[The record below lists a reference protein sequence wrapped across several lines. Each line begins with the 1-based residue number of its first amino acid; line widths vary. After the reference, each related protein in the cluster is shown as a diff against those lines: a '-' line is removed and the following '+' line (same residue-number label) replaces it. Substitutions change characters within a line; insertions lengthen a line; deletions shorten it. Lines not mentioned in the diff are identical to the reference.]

1 MKHTTNTLSTLYR
14 SIDQTKISDKA
25 KETLKKL
32 RLATGNFVGKDEE
45 AKQLFVDFFNK
56 LKESKPIAVKT
67 TPEYKKALR
76 DAQRERGKALGE
88 KRKKE
93 SQDKKGTGNDIDASR
108 PAKPYGWRMRGKH
121 NYKKPTRADITEGR
135 AYYEGRVNRADV
147 KRKKYPMLERGGYM
161 SEGGE
166 IMSKAERYANN
177 PNWTNEKLL
186 KEYDEAKFNLKQFEM
201 GYLKPSK
208 IIGTGY
214 KSSAIAKKLAKEYCE
229 DQVQI
234 FKTALELRGVM
245 AKGGNVYSSD
255 DAYLVEIFKDD
266 KKVDEKII
274 RARSKGEAREN
285 FEDLHEDKLKK
296 NFGDDIT
303 YTIVLAPSKMAKGG
317 MINHGFRSGDKII
330 EIYKGY
336 GIIESKDV
344 VEVINPSQGS
354 RYVVDHGNTMDEQI
368 DGAKRMIDNMTPIEL
383 VDRIEIGTDRYGSM
397 DRRGVEYAKGGKL
410 SQGDINKKVNDNISQ
425 YINGL
430 SKGEALYVLREILK
444 EALIDANY
452 GEFQDKVDRIFKG
465 AKKFVLVKNADETEQ
480 LFFDVGKQVA
490 KVCKWDRIQIVE
502 AIKYTCSMNGYGQ
515 MASEISQIY
524 STKTGKLNYVPKNKI
539 KYFLIKNEYK
549 SGEFRNMYS
558 IYESNDVLN
567 GANILEKGGI
577 LEDYKY
583 FAKNKVIVIGADGKP
598 IFDTVNGAWVKK
610 SATPIGEI
618 EKTEILDVDSW
629 DDFLKHGESKFWVDD
644 VVYNKK
650 TKSIGIVRVQ
660 DDKFG
665 EVKTDADG
673 NVNVD
678 DLEHYDPSRY
688 PYQKNDFV
696 IAPSTKKE
704 IEDRNLFKPFER
716 RKYAKGG
723 VFYTEKHKND

>member
-76 DAQRERGKALGE
+76 DAQKERGKALGE

-93 SQDKKGTGNDIDASR
+93 SQDKKGTGNDIDANR

-161 SEGGE
+161 AEGGE

-186 KEYDEAKFNLKQFEM
+186 KEYNEAKFNLKQFEM

-245 AKGGNVYSSD
+245 A
-255 DAYLVEIFKDD
+255 E
-266 KKVDEKII
+266 
-274 RARSKGEAREN
+274 
-285 FEDLHEDKLKK
+285 
-296 NFGDDIT
+296 
-303 YTIVLAPSKMAKGG
+303 GG

-383 VDRIEIGTDRYGSM
+383 VDRIEIGTDRNGSM
-397 DRRGVEYAKGGKL
+397 DRRGVEYAKGGTIEE
-410 SQGDINKKVNDNISQ
+410 G
-425 YINGL
+425 
-430 SKGEALYVLREILK
+430 
-444 EALIDANY
+444 
-452 GEFQDKVDRIFKG
+452 DKVIITTDSLGKKYQGMQGEIMSSKLLNNKYSIRLEDGMTMAFDR
-465 AKKFVLVKNADETEQ
+465 N
-480 LFFDVGKQVA
+480 
-490 KVCKWDRIQIVE
+490 
-502 AIKYTCSMNGYGQ
+502 
-515 MASEISQIY
+515 
-524 STKTGKLNYVPKNKI
+524 
-539 KYFLIKNEYK
+539 
-549 SGEFRNMYS
+549 EFRHNS
-558 IYESNDVLN
+558 IN
-567 GANILEKGGI
+567 
-577 LEDYKY
+577 
-583 FAKNKVIVIGADGKP
+583 P
-598 IFDTVNGAWVKK
+598 
-610 SATPIGEI
+610 
-618 EKTEILDVDSW
+618 
-629 DDFLKHGESKFWVDD
+629 
-644 VVYNKK
+644 
-650 TKSIGIVRVQ
+650 
-660 DDKFG
+660 
-665 EVKTDADG
+665 
-673 NVNVD
+673 
-678 DLEHYDPSRY
+678 
-688 PYQKNDFV
+688 
-696 IAPSTKKE
+696 
-704 IEDRNLFKPFER
+704 
-716 RKYAKGG
+716 KYAKGG
-723 VFYTEKHKND
+723 TIGGMSTYVSARDIEEIKLTINGDKKTLKGSDLMDGVYVKKSSLKEKFDAYKVEEKLANMAYDVWDKLKIESGSQIYASDKLQENLSNEYEKEGIDSLFKKYSKTQRKAIAEALTDENQHSLRQYLALRGYLGDEEYDDYKRLYDRDFKQGNKYINFLNPNKIKRLQNISNQDDERALNSFNKLKEEGKLKRYVDTRGDGKKYFDTIVPNNTEKGYWKRYESSSKGDLGTLQNEFLSEKDVLNWLKKTMPKLEKDKMAEGGEVFYAEKHKND